1 MGGRPRNIKVTD
13 MPMNVHKFNKKGD
26 ALVDTEKYGTLLFK
40 ILKRDFNKIKSSQN
54 TTQTVRQRSQSLQ
67 EIVLKPKSDTTEE
80 IISGPP
86 SKKTETIE
94 EIISPEMMMCE
105 SNPENIGDKTIKVE
119 DENILDELKDE
130 CENRFM
136 RNDDDLLQ
144 PQNAKAKRKRNKHSN
159 GNNNVM
165 QKKVKTETKYF

>member
-1 MGGRPRNIKVTD
+1 MCRIFEYVPKIGEYIVATSNFHAFSVPLGRPRNIKVSD

-80 IISGPP
+80 IITGPP

-94 EIISPEMMMCE
+94 EI
-105 SNPENIGDKTIKVE
+105 
-119 DENILDELKDE
+119 
-130 CENRFM
+130 
-136 RNDDDLLQ
+136 
-144 PQNAKAKRKRNKHSN
+144 
-159 GNNNVM
+159 
-165 QKKVKTETKYF
+165 